1 MGELNVA
8 YLSIGTNLG
17 DKEENLK
24 QCLMHLG
31 QAEIFVEKVSS
42 IYYSTPHGFE
52 SEHDFLNLC
61 VKIKTGHPPLLLLDL
76 VKDIEFKMGRKESSL
91 NGVYQDRIIDIDIVF
106 YNNLS
111 LQDDRLTL
119 PHPHWNLRP
128 FVYLPLLEL
137 V

>member
-1 MGELNVA
+1 MGELNVVF
-8 YLSIGTNLG
+8 LSIGTNLG

-24 QCLMHLG
+24 QCLMHLRE
-31 QAEIFVEKVSS
+31 AEILVEKVSS
-42 IYYSTPHGFE
+42 ICYSTPHGFE

-61 VKIKTGHPPLLLLDL
+61 VKIKTVHPPLLLLDL
-76 VKDIEFKMGRKESSL
+76 VKNIELKMGRKEPSL
-91 NGVYQDRIIDIDIVF
+91 NGFYQDRIIDIDIIF

>member
-1 MGELNVA
+1 MGELNVVF
-8 YLSIGTNLG
+8 LSIGTNLG
-17 DKEENLK
+17 YKEENLK
-24 QCLMHLG
+24 QCLMHLRE
-31 QAEIFVEKVSS
+31 AEILVEKVSS
-42 IYYSTPHGFE
+42 ICYSTPHGFE

-61 VKIKTGHPPLLLLDL
+61 VKIKTVHPPLLLLDL
-76 VKDIEFKMGRKESSL
+76 VKNIELKMGRKEPSL
-91 NGVYQDRIIDIDIVF
+91 NGFYQDRIIDIDIIF